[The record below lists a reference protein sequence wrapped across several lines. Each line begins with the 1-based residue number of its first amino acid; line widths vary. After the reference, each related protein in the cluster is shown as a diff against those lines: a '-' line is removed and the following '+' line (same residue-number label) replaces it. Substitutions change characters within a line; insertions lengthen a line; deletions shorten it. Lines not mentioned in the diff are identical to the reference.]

1 MRTREYIYYN
11 NEKQILLSI
20 HYQNNFDHLLIVWLS
35 GYFVVL
41 LFAWRRKSPQTQ
53 PLRQRL
59 LPLVTSK
66 RQEKQGSHPKEK
78 DTKKRSNHYWLLR
91 FSILT

>member
-1 MRTREYIYYN
+1 MRTREYRYYN
-11 NEKQILLSI
+11 NEKQLLLSI
-20 HYQNNFDHLLIVWLS
+20 HYKNNIDYLLIVWLS
-35 GYFVVL
+35 GCFVVL
-41 LFAWRRKSPQTQ
+41 LFAWRRKSPQIQ

-78 DTKKRSNHYWLLR
+78 DTKK
-91 FSILT
+91 TE

>member
-1 MRTREYIYYN
+1 MRTREYRYYN

-20 HYQNNFDHLLIVWLS
+20 HYQNNFDHLLIVWLFCC
-35 GYFVVL
+35 FVVL

-78 DTKKRSNHYWLLR
+78 DTKK
-91 FSILT
+91 TE

>member
-1 MRTREYIYYN
+1 MRTREYRYYN

-35 GYFVVL
+35 GCFVVL
-41 LFAWRRKSPQTQ
+41 LFAWRRTSPQTQ

-78 DTKKRSNHYWLLR
+78 DTKK
-91 FSILT
+91 TE